1 MAGLNKTQLR
11 REILKHQREQF
22 KTRLGELRGLIA
34 AARVAKKEAIKAV
47 RVDCAAKRI
56 AARER
61 CALDALE
68 AKRRGSMSVAQ
79 KRAALKEEQAF
90 DKQIRRGDQPRRVRS
105 TSRER
110 AQESDD
116 AVRSN
121 LPADM
126 VRVFDAVRKHIKGGP
141 RKTRTESF
149 YEWAE
154 ENPDQVWSVLQHQA
168 ERDLAALLAE
178 QEQTTKAYKRARS
191 GRHAVPF

>member
-1 MAGLNKTQLR
+1 MNKAQLR

-22 KTRLGELRGLIA
+22 KARLAELRGLIA
-34 AARVAKKEAIKAV
+34 AARVAKKDALKAV
-47 RVDCAAKRI
+47 QFDCAAKRV
-56 AARER
+56 AAREQCAAR
-61 CALDALE
+61 ALDAKQRGSADVA
-68 AKRRGSMSVAQ
+68 AKRS
-79 KRAALKEEQAF
+79 KLKQETIFE
-90 DKQIRRGDQPRRVRS
+90 KQIAGYDKPKRLRS
-105 TSRER
+105 TARER

-121 LPADM
+121 LPAEM

-141 RKTRTESF
+141 RKTRTEAF
-149 YEWAE
+149 FEWAE
-154 ENPDQVWSVLQHQA
+154 ENPDEVWSVLQHQA

>member
-11 REILKHQREQF
+11 REILKVQREQF

-34 AARVAKKEAIKAV
+34 AARVAKQEAIKAV

-56 AARER
+56 AAREQ
-61 CALDALE
+61 CALRALE
-68 AKRRGSMSVAQ
+68 EKQRGSAKVARG
-79 KRAALKEEQAF
+79 RAKLKEEQSFNRKIETAG
-90 DKQIRRGDQPRRVRS
+90 RAPRARS

-116 AVRSN
+116 SVRSN

-126 VRVFDAVRKHIKGGP
+126 IKVFDAVRKHIKGGP
-141 RKTRTESF
+141 RKTRTEAF
-149 YEWAE
+149 FEWAH
-154 ENPDQVWSVLQHQA
+154 ENPEEVWSVLQHQA
-168 ERDLAALLAE
+168 DRDLAKLLAE

>member
-11 REILKHQREQF
+11 REILKAQREQF
-22 KTRLGELRGLIA
+22 KARLGELRGLIA
-34 AARVAKKEAIKAV
+34 AARVAKTEAIKAV
-47 RVDCAAKRI
+47 RVDCAAKRV
-56 AARER
+56 AAREQ
-61 CALDALE
+61 CALRALE
-68 AKRRGSMSVAQ
+68 ERQRGRAKVERGRAQ
-79 KRAALKEEQAF
+79 LKEAQAF
-90 DKQIRRGDQPRRVRS
+90 NKQIESAGRPPRARS

-141 RKTRTESF
+141 RKTRTEAF
-149 YEWAE
+149 FEWAE
-154 ENPDQVWSVLQHQA
+154 ENPEEVWSVLQHQA
-168 ERDLAALLAE
+168 DRELAKLLAE